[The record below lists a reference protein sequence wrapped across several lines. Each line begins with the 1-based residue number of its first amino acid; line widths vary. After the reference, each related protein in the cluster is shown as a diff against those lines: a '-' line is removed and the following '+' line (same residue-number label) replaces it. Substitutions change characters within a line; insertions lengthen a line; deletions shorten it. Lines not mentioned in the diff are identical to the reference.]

1 MKKAVIYCR
10 VSTEKEQQQTSLQ
23 RQKEELLEL
32 AISMNYKVVDIF
44 EDEASGYDVER
55 DGLMDLLECLK
66 DESVDALLIQDE
78 TRIGRGHARIAILH
92 LLEKTNTTLI
102 TNSDQGPFV
111 LSDMDAM
118 VLEILAV
125 VEEYQRKI
133 HNAKIKRGMK
143 RAIEQ
148 GYRPELNLKNRGNP
162 EGRARLTVPIEEIV
176 SLRNKGMTF
185 DEITTV
191 LNGLGYEASKA
202 TIHRRYKEYEKD
214 QA

>member
-23 RQKEELLEL
+23 RQREELLEL
-32 AISMNYKVVDIF
+32 AKSMDYKTIAVF

-66 DESVDALLIQDE
+66 EERVDALFIQDE

-162 EGRARLTVPIEEIV
+162 EGRARLTIPIEEIV

>member
-23 RQKEELLEL
+23 RQREELLEL
-32 AISMNYKVVDIF
+32 AKSMDYKTIAVF

-66 DESVDALLIQDE
+66 EERVDALFIQDE

-102 TNSDQGPFV
+102 TNSDQGPFG

-118 VLEILAV
+118 VLEI
-125 VEEYQRKI
+125 
-133 HNAKIKRGMK
+133 
-143 RAIEQ
+143 
-148 GYRPELNLKNRGNP
+148 
-162 EGRARLTVPIEEIV
+162 
-176 SLRNKGMTF
+176 
-185 DEITTV
+185 
-191 LNGLGYEASKA
+191 
-202 TIHRRYKEYEKD
+202 
-214 QA
+214 

>member
-1 MKKAVIYCR
+1 MKRAVIYCR

-23 RQKEELLEL
+23 RQREELLEL
-32 AISMNYKVVDIF
+32 AKSMDYKTIAVF

-66 DESVDALLIQDE
+66 DEKVDALFIQDE

>member
-32 AISMNYKVVDIF
+32 ARSMNYKVVDIF

>member
-23 RQKEELLEL
+23 RQREELLEL
-32 AISMNYKVVDIF
+32 AKSMDYKTIAVF

-66 DESVDALLIQDE
+66 EERVDALFIQDE

-162 EGRARLTVPIEEIV
+162 EGRARLTIPIEEIV

-202 TIHRRYKEYEKD
+202 TIHRRYKEYEKE

>member
-23 RQKEELLEL
+23 RQREELLEL
-32 AISMNYKVVDIF
+32 AKSMDYKTIAVF

-66 DESVDALLIQDE
+66 EERVDALFIQDE

-111 LSDMDAM
+111 LSDMEAM

-162 EGRARLTVPIEEIV
+162 EGRARLTIPIEEIV

-202 TIHRRYKEYEKD
+202 TIHRRYKEYEKE

>member
-32 AISMNYKVVDIF
+32 ATSMNYKVVDIF

-78 TRIGRGHARIAILH
+78 TRIGRGHARVAILH

>member
-1 MKKAVIYCR
+1 MKRAVIYCR

-23 RQKEELLEL
+23 RQREELLEL
-32 AISMNYKVVDIF
+32 AKSMDYKTIAVF

-66 DESVDALLIQDE
+66 DEKVDALFIQDE

-162 EGRARLTVPIEEIV
+162 EGRARLTIPIEEIV